1 MIGKERYCGGS
12 EASEQKH
19 SEQHSSER
27 KASGL
32 QPLEQ
37 QTSEQKI
44 PGLQTSEQ
52 QTSEQQN
59 PFGVFYDNY
68 LDTTA
73 CTECTG
79 LMPKAARNREEW
91 DAYREIFDFTPE
103 QLPSGDRPGE

>member
-19 SEQHSSER
+19 SEQ
-27 KASGL
+27 
-32 QPLEQ
+32 
-37 QTSEQKI
+37 
-44 PGLQTSEQ
+44 
-52 QTSEQQN
+52 QN

-68 LDTTA
+68 LDTAA

-103 QLPSGDRPGE
+103 QLHSGERSGV

>member
-1 MIGKERYCGGS
+1 MIEKERYCSGS

-19 SEQHSSER
+19 SEQQTLKQHSS
-27 KASGL
+27 
-32 QPLEQ
+32 EQ
-37 QTSEQKI
+37 QTSD
-44 PGLQTSEQ
+44 LQTSEQ
-52 QTSEQQN
+52 QTSDLQN

-103 QLPSGDRPGE
+103 QLQSRDHPEE

>member
-12 EASEQKH
+12 EASAEQKH
-19 SEQHSSER
+19 SEQMTLGQHSPEQKASDLQTLEQHSSER
-27 KASGL
+27 
-32 QPLEQ
+32 
-37 QTSEQKI
+37 
-44 PGLQTSEQ
+44 

-79 LMPKAARNREEW
+79 LMPKAAGNREEW

-103 QLPSGDRPGE
+103 QLHSGERSGE